1 VDAQRRHSADD
12 LIQQLSEEPWELDFF
27 QMCRR
32 LEAARADLPRLGQ
45 STTTRDDA
53 VRFGQK
59 PSLRFPVRSIEGVE
73 PGPAAPRVLIN
84 CFGLMGPSGPLP
96 LVWTEYAHDR
106 GLMHGDRTFGRF
118 VDLFNHR
125 MTCLFY
131 RAWAANNAVT
141 WMDRSDVG
149 FRGEIEGLSRYVGSF
164 AGIGT
169 ASTSKRG
176 AASDVSKRFFCGWL
190 SFASRSPDGL
200 KAIISEYFGVK
211 AHVSEFIG
219 RWGRIS
225 QSERF
230 VLGAQTPSQRESSRL
245 STQMPAVL
253 GSRVWHAQ
261 SGFRLVL
268 GPMDLD
274 SYQRLLPY
282 ERVKDAFGGLAG
294 VPGATTSWAKLEDW
308 LRTYAGLELLFEV
321 QLKLDADSAPRMR
334 LGGKKLPASGNRLGW
349 TTWLGDPSRRG
360 ERGDLLIRPS
370 TKTGRTITDAGLA
383 GSLRADL
390 IDEVD
395 S

>member
-12 LIQQLSEEPWELDFF
+12 LIHTLSEQPWELDFF

-32 LEAARADLPRLGQ
+32 LEAARTDLPRLGQ
-45 STTTRDDA
+45 SSITREDA

-118 VDLFNHR
+118 IDLFNHR

-141 WMDRSDVG
+141 WFDRSDITA
-149 FRGEIEGLSRYVGSF
+149 RGEVEGLSRYIGSF

-169 ASTSKRG
+169 ASTSRRG
-176 AASDVSKRFFCGWL
+176 AASDISKRFFCGWL

-200 KAIISEYFGVK
+200 RAIVSEYFGVK
-211 AHVSEFIG
+211 AQVSEFIG

-225 QSERF
+225 QRERF
-230 VLGAQTPSQRESSRL
+230 VLGSQIPSQQQSSRL
-245 STQMPAVL
+245 SSQMPAVL
-253 GSRVWHAQ
+253 GSTVWHAQ
-261 SGFRLVL
+261 SAFRLIL
-268 GPMDLD
+268 GPMDLA
-274 SYQRLLPY
+274 SYQKLLPY
-282 ERVKDAFGGLAG
+282 ERVKDAHGGQAG
-294 VPGATTSWAKLEDW
+294 AAATTTSWAKLEDW

-321 QLKLDADSAPRMR
+321 QLKLDGASAPRMQ
-334 LGGKKLPASGNRLGW
+334 LGGKRHTTGGSRLGW
-349 TTWLGDPSRRG
+349 TTWLGDPARRG
-360 ERGDLLIRPS
+360 TRGDLIIRPS
-370 TKTGRTITDAGLA
+370 TKTGRTITAEGLS